1 LDNLL
6 PVAQIAPRGRFSR
19 FFFANGIYKYAMSLS
34 VSIPKNAEQ
43 LPLDNLLTLTRAA
56 IGLGIGMLVA
66 DKIKR
71 PARQTAAIALMSVG
85 ALAAV
90 PFLVKIALERINRP
104 ESERGSRA
112 RLRSI
117 RGDSGY
123 RSEID
128 IY

>member
-1 LDNLL
+1 
-6 PVAQIAPRGRFSR
+6 
-19 FFFANGIYKYAMSLS
+19 MSLS
-34 VSIPKNAEQ
+34 VSIPKTSDQ
-43 LPLDNLLTLTRAA
+43 IPLDNLLTFTRTAF
-56 IGLGIGMLVA
+56 GLGIGMLVA

-71 PARQTAAIALMSVG
+71 PVRQTAAIALMSVG

-90 PFLVKIALERINRP
+90 PFLVRIALQCINRP

-123 RSEID
+123 STESD

>member
-1 LDNLL
+1 
-6 PVAQIAPRGRFSR
+6 
-19 FFFANGIYKYAMSLS
+19 MSLS
-34 VSIPKNAEQ
+34 VSIPKTAEQ
-43 LPLDNLLTLTRAA
+43 IPLDNLLTLTRTAF
-56 IGLGIGMLVA
+56 GLGIGMLVA

-71 PARQTAAIALMSVG
+71 PIRQTAAIALMSVG

-123 RSEID
+123 STETD

>member
-1 LDNLL
+1 
-6 PVAQIAPRGRFSR
+6 
-19 FFFANGIYKYAMSLS
+19 MSLS
-34 VSIPKNAEQ
+34 VSIPKTSEQ
-43 LPLDNLLTLTRAA
+43 VPLDNLLTLARSA

-90 PFLVKIALERINRP
+90 PFLVKVALARINRP

-117 RGDSGY
+117 RDDSGY
-123 RSEID
+123 RSEE
-128 IY
+128 

>member
-1 LDNLL
+1 
-6 PVAQIAPRGRFSR
+6 
-19 FFFANGIYKYAMSLS
+19 MSLS
-34 VSIPKNAEQ
+34 VSIPTTSEQ
-43 LPLDNLLTLTRAA
+43 APLENLLALTRTAF
-56 IGLGIGMLVA
+56 GLGIGMLVA

-71 PARQTAAIALMSVG
+71 PTRQTAAIALMSVG

-90 PFLVKIALERINRP
+90 PFLVKVALERINRP
-104 ESERGSRA
+104 ESDRGSRA

-123 RSEID
+123 RSEVD

>member
-1 LDNLL
+1 
-6 PVAQIAPRGRFSR
+6 
-19 FFFANGIYKYAMSLS
+19 MSLPI
-34 VSIPKNAEQ
+34 SIPKTPEQ
-43 LPLDNLLTLTRAA
+43 IPLDSLLTLTRAA
-56 IGLGIGMLVA
+56 FGLGLGMLMA

-71 PARQTAAIALMSVG
+71 PVRQAAAIALVSVG

-90 PFLVKIALERINRP
+90 PILVKVALERINRP

-123 RSEID
+123 RSEMD

>member
-1 LDNLL
+1 
-6 PVAQIAPRGRFSR
+6 
-19 FFFANGIYKYAMSLS
+19 MSLPL
-34 VSIPKNAEQ
+34 SIPKSPDQ
-43 LPLDNLLTLTRAA
+43 LPLDSLLVLTRTAF
-56 IGLGIGMLVA
+56 GLGLGMLMA

-71 PARQTAAIALMSVG
+71 PVRQAAAITLVSIG

-90 PFLVKIALERINRP
+90 PLVIKVALERINRP

-123 RSEID
+123 RSD
-128 IY
+128 DMDVY

>member
-1 LDNLL
+1 
-6 PVAQIAPRGRFSR
+6 
-19 FFFANGIYKYAMSLS
+19 MSPS
-34 VSIPKNAEQ
+34 VSIPKTSEQ
-43 LPLDNLLTLTRAA
+43 LPLEHLLTLTRAA

-66 DKIKR
+66 DKIKH

-117 RGDSGY
+117 RSDSGY
-123 RSEID
+123 PSEVD